1 MAGGITLLSVMLLFI
16 EPLAAIP
23 LHGAVQLVANSSRT
37 IVQREF
43 VKWELIARFCVFL
56 LPMGF
61 VGLAIAKSL
70 PADALKTIIGAF
82 VLTATWLPKLLLLGA
97 HPEQVRPERRFLLLG
112 AVSGLLN
119 VTIGATGP
127 LMAPF
132 YLDLGMSR
140 FAVIGTKAAS
150 QTFGHLAKIVV
161 FGAAGFAFGDYWELL
176 LLLSVMAVIGT
187 AIGSRML
194 HHVSERNFVILYKAV
209 LTLIALRLVIWGGM
223 DWFGV

>member
-1 MAGGITLLSVMLLFI
+1 MAGGITLLSVMLLAI

-23 LHGAVQLVANSSRT
+23 LHGAVQLVANSSRMV
-37 IVQREF
+37 VQREF
-43 VKWELIARFCVFL
+43 VQWRLIARFCVFL

-70 PADALKTIIGAF
+70 PSDALRTIIGAF
-82 VLTATWLPKLLLLGA
+82 VLFATWLPKLLLLGA
-97 HPEQVRPERRFLLLG
+97 HPEKIRPERRFLVLG

-161 FGAAGFAFGDYWELL
+161 FGAAGFAFSDHWELL

-223 DWFGV
+223 DWLAT